1 VCPDG
6 SLEREKDAEGGY
18 KKREKKKERK
28 RGKTIRKRER
38 KRERER
44 EIREFFDVGRLEKE
58 IGVARPA
65 GLLLCSAAFELA
77 N

>member
-1 VCPDG
+1 VCTARMALSNGRKTP
-6 SLEREKDAEGGY
+6 REDI
-18 KKREKKKERK
+18 KR
-28 RGKTIRKRER
+28 KT

-44 EIREFFDVGRLEKE
+44 ERETERERGRGEVREFFDVGRLEKE
-58 IGVARPA
+58 IGAARSA